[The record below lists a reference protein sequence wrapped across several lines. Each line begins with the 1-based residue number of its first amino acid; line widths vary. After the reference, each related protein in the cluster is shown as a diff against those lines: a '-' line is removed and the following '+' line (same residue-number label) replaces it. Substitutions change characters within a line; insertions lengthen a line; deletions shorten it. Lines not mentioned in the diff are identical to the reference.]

1 MLLIEADGKA
11 LFRGCAIPPPAGVMV
26 DAETALPELPGDG
39 PWIVKAQVPVGGRGK
54 AGGVIL
60 CRTHQGAG
68 EAGRRMIGASIRG
81 HLVRACLIEQTI
93 QGTEAYV
100 SLVV

>member
-26 DAETALPELPGDG
+26 DAETALPALPGEG

-54 AGGVIL
+54 AGGVVI
-60 CRTHQGAG
+60 CRTREDVFGAVQ
-68 EAGRRMIGASIRG
+68 RTIGTSIRG
-81 HLVRACLIEQTI
+81 HLVRACLIEQTV
-93 QGTEAYV
+93 QGIEAYV
-100 SLVV
+100 S